1 MKNLTPHQEQLIDE
15 MITEFSRINPKPSVD
30 GKKRFSIASIDECNQ
45 EKNRFLQTMAA
56 HNRAFL
62 ENAIPRMQEQFQE
75 FAREFG
81 EVVLI
86 CVGTIRGHYTF
97 DSLNDSLLNNLNGSS
112 KAYVEI
118 KIVPKGKP
126 KDYEEDGKIA
136 KFCAGIKSSSVNTTL
151 LSGEKVYSAKYE
163 SIWWGPNWH
172 PSTDGSDG
180 WGKTRE
186 SLEGFLQSNER
197 LQQAIVRI
205 SNIK

>member
-1 MKNLTPHQEQLIDE
+1 MKNLTPHQQQLVDE
-15 MITEFSRINPKPSVD
+15 MVAEFSRINPKPSVD

-62 ENAIPRMQEQFQE
+62 ENAMPRMQEQFQE
-75 FAREFG
+75 FEREFS
-81 EVVLI
+81 EVVSI
-86 CVGTIRGHYTF
+86 HVGTMRCNYTF
-97 DSLNDSLLNNLNGSS
+97 DSLNDSLLNNLNGSLS
-112 KAYVEI
+112 TYVEI

-126 KDYEEDGKIA
+126 KDYGEDGKTA
-136 KFCAGIKSSSVNTTL
+136 KFCAGIKSLQVSTTL

-172 PSTDGSDG
+172 PSNDG
-180 WGKTRE
+180 WEKTRE
-186 SLEGFLQSNER
+186 SLDEFLQSSAR
-197 LQQAIVRI
+197 LQQSIVKI

>member
-1 MKNLTPHQEQLIDE
+1 MKNLTPHQQQLVDE
-15 MITEFSRINPKPSVD
+15 MIAEFSRINPKPSVD

-62 ENAIPRMQEQFQE
+62 ENAMPRMQEQFQE
-75 FAREFG
+75 FAREFS
-81 EVVLI
+81 EVVSI
-86 CVGTIRGHYTF
+86 HVGTMRCHYTF

-112 KAYVEI
+112 LAYVQI

-172 PSTDGSDG
+172 PSSDGSDG

-186 SLEGFLQSNER
+186 SLDELLQSSER
-197 LQQAIVRI
+197 LQQSIVKI

>member
-1 MKNLTPHQEQLIDE
+1 
-15 MITEFSRINPKPSVD
+15 VD

-62 ENAIPRMQEQFQE
+62 ENAMPRMQDQFQE
-75 FAREFG
+75 FAREFS
-81 EVVLI
+81 EVVSI
-86 CVGTIRGHYTF
+86 HVGTMRGYYTF
-97 DSLNDSLLNNLNGSS
+97 DSLNDSLLNNLNSS
-112 KAYVEI
+112 SSSYVEI

-172 PSTDGSDG
+172 PSNDG
-180 WGKTRE
+180 WEKTGE
-186 SLEGFLQSNER
+186 SLEEFLQSNER
-197 LQQAIVRI
+197 LQQAIVKI

>member
-1 MKNLTPHQEQLIDE
+1 MNNLTPHHQQLVDE
-15 MITEFSRINPKPSVD
+15 MVAEFSRINPKPSVD

-62 ENAIPRMQEQFQE
+62 ENAMPRMQEQFQE

-81 EVVLI
+81 EVVSI
-86 CVGTIRGHYTF
+86 HVGTMRCNYTF
-97 DSLNDSLLNNLNGSS
+97 DSLNDSLLNNLNGSLS
-112 KAYVEI
+112 TYVEI

-126 KDYEEDGKIA
+126 KDYGEDGKTA
-136 KFCAGIKSSSVNTTL
+136 KFCAGIKSLQVSTTL

-163 SIWWGPNWH
+163 SIWWGPNSY
-172 PSTDGSDG
+172 PSNDG
-180 WGKTRE
+180 WEKTRE
-186 SLEGFLQSNER
+186 SLDELLQSSER
-197 LQQAIVRI
+197 LQQSIVKI

>member
-1 MKNLTPHQEQLIDE
+1 MKNLTPHQQQLVDE
-15 MITEFSRINPKPSVD
+15 MIAEFSRINPKPSVD

-62 ENAIPRMQEQFQE
+62 ENAMPRMQEQFQE
-75 FAREFG
+75 FEREFS
-81 EVVLI
+81 EVVSI
-86 CVGTIRGHYTF
+86 HVGTMRGYYTF
-97 DSLNDSLLNNLNGSS
+97 DNLNDSLLNNLNSS
-112 KAYVEI
+112 SSAYVEI

-136 KFCAGIKSSSVNTTL
+136 KFCAGIKSSRVSTTL

-172 PSTDGSDG
+172 PSNDG
-180 WGKTRE
+180 WEKTRE
-186 SLEGFLQSNER
+186 SLDEFLQSSER
-197 LQQAIVRI
+197 LQQSIVKI

>member
-1 MKNLTPHQEQLIDE
+1 MKNLTPHQQQLVDE
-15 MITEFSRINPKPSVD
+15 MIAEFSRINPKPSVD

-62 ENAIPRMQEQFQE
+62 ENAMPMMIEQFQE
-75 FAREFG
+75 FEKEFS
-81 EVVLI
+81 EVVSI
-86 CVGTIRGHYTF
+86 HIGTTRGYYTF
-97 DSLNDSLLNNLNGSS
+97 DNLNDSLLNNLNGSS
-112 KAYVEI
+112 LAYVQI

-136 KFCAGIKSSSVNTTL
+136 KFCAGIKSSRESTTI

-163 SIWWGPNWH
+163 SIWWGPNWN
-172 PSTDGSDG
+172 PSNDG
-180 WGKTRE
+180 WEKTRE
-186 SLEGFLQSNER
+186 SLDEFLQSSER
-197 LQQAIVRI
+197 LQQSIVKI